1 MKKWMGAICSAV
13 ASILTFIFLAIPAFT
28 VKMSAMGMSE
38 KENASGYKILTDK
51 DWGDIDFTAVTWY
64 RIFAWI
70 LIVLAVVLLVL
81 AVLQILSNLNVVKMP
96 NIVETI
102 NFYALIAFAVVAI
115 LALISLFG
123 IRAEYFDRFGVTA
136 KQAKELGLTISIGAS
151 LWIVSI
157 VAVLSA
163 VANAVLPK
171 ALKK

>member
-28 VKMSAMGMSE
+28 VKMSAMGMTE

-51 DWGDIDFTAVTWY
+51 DWADMDLTAVTWY

-70 LIVLAVVLLVL
+70 LIILAVVLLVL

-96 NIVETI
+96 NVVGTI
-102 NFYALIAFAVVAI
+102 NFYALIALAVVAI
-115 LALISLFG
+115 LTLISLFG
-123 IRAEYFDRFGVTA
+123 IRAEYFDELGVTA
-136 KQAKELGLTISIGAS
+136 KQAKELGFTISIGAS

-163 VANAVLPK
+163 VANSVLPK

>member
-13 ASILTFIFLAIPAFT
+13 ASILTFIFLAIPTFV
-28 VKMSAMGMSE
+28 VKMSAMGFSE
-38 KENASGYKILTDK
+38 KETYSGYKLLTDK
-51 DWGDIDFTAVTWY
+51 DLGDVDYTAVTMY

-96 NIVETI
+96 KALGTI

-115 LALISLFG
+115 LALISVFG
-123 IRAEYFDRFGVTA
+123 IRSETFDDFGVTA
-136 KQAKELGLTISIGAS
+136 KEAKELGLTISVSAG

-163 VANAVLPK
+163 VVNAVLPK
-171 ALKK
+171 VLKK